1 MCDPAVIE
9 TRNCAPFDIDIGH
22 HKRSL
27 VYDEYAQVVPASSDT
42 YMLSRPISATPTKIR
57 GVAFPDEPDVESNVT
72 QVMPILSLLI
82 PLLSDG
88 SGA

>member
-9 TRNCAPFDIDIGH
+9 TGNCAPFDIDIGH
-22 HKRSL
+22 HKGSL
-27 VYDEYAQVVPASSDT
+27 DDEYAQVVPASSDT

-57 GVAFPDEPDVESNVT
+57 GVDFPDEPDVESNVT
-72 QVMPILSLLI
+72 QVIPILSLLI